1 MMYSR
6 TNLARVATIGA
17 ALAVVVACES
27 SRDVLG
33 PVTPTGGDIFRSYVA
48 LGNSISAGW
57 QSGGIND
64 STQRQSFARLLATQM
79 GTPYRYAALAM
90 PGCPPPIN
98 NFTTQA
104 RVGGGTPLCSARIL
118 GSVTEVLNNV
128 AVPDAQSWDPTSAG
142 TSASNAL
149 TTFVLGGKTQV
160 QRALDAEPTFV
171 SVWFGG
177 NDVLQAAYTGILT
190 ATPGVSIGIRTT
202 PAQFQANYD
211 LLLKQLTDG
220 APGLKG
226 VLIGVPKVSSLPLM
240 TLGATIAGS
249 PAAQPTINA
258 VAGKP
263 VVINANC
270 AGSTSLITLPLLL
283 AQIRAGTLPAQISC
297 LPGADPLDP
306 RVGNLF
312 VHDPQEQAT
321 LNAVIDADNA
331 YLKSKAEAIGFAYWD
346 PNPPLL
352 ALRGTP
358 QSLAFPNFGDATN
371 APFGTAF
378 SLDGVHPSAAGQK
391 IIANSLIGVINTKY
405 GTTLASGPFWQFSG
419 RAASRK
425 GTSTSATQES

>member
-1 MMYSR
+1 MMFSR
-6 TNLARVATIGA
+6 TNVVRVATLGA
-17 ALAVVVACES
+17 VLAAVACET

-33 PVTPTGGDIFRSYVA
+33 PVTPAGGDIFRSYVA

-64 STQRQSFARLLATQM
+64 STQRQSFVRLLATQM
-79 GTPYRYAALAM
+79 GTPYRYAALTM

-98 NFTTQA
+98 NFITQT
-104 RVGGGTPLCSARIL
+104 RVGGGTPLCSARTAA
-118 GSVTEVLNNV
+118 SVTEFLNNV
-128 AVPDAQSWDPTSAG
+128 AVPDAQSWDPTSPG
-142 TSASNAL
+142 TTASNAL
-149 TTFVLGGKTQV
+149 TTVILGGKTQV
-160 QRALDAEPTFV
+160 QRALDADPSFV

-211 LLLKQLTDG
+211 LLLQQLMAG
-220 APGLKG
+220 APDLKG

-249 PAAQPTINA
+249 PVAQATINA

-263 VVINANC
+263 VIINANC

-283 AQIRAGTLPAQISC
+283 TQIRAGTLPAQISC
-297 LPGADPLDP
+297 LPGVGPDP

-312 VHDPQEQAT
+312 VHDPQEQAA

-331 YLKSKAEAIGFAYWD
+331 YLKSKADAIGFAYWD

-352 ALRGTP
+352 AIRGTP

-371 APFGTAF
+371 PFGTAF
-378 SLDGVHPSAAGQK
+378 SLDGVHPSAPGHVL
-391 IIANSLIGVINTKY
+391 IANALIGAINTKY
-405 GTTLASGPFWQFSG
+405 ATTLPAVP
-419 RAASRK
+419 
-425 GTSTSATQES
+425 

>member
-1 MMYSR
+1 MMSSR
-6 TNLARVATIGA
+6 TNLVRVATLGA
-17 ALAVVVACES
+17 ALAVVACES
-27 SRDVLG
+27 TRDVLG
-33 PVTPTGGDIFRSYVA
+33 PVSPAGGDIFRSYVA

-64 STQRQSFARLLATQM
+64 STQRQSFVRLLATQM
-79 GTPYRYAALAM
+79 GTPYRYAALTM
-90 PGCPPPIN
+90 PGCPPPIS
-98 NFTTQA
+98 NFITQT
-104 RVGGGTPLCSARIL
+104 RVGGGTPLCSARIA

-128 AVPDAQSWDPTSAG
+128 AVPDAQTWDPTSAG

-149 TTFVLGGKTQV
+149 TTIILGGKTQV
-160 QRALDAEPTFV
+160 QRALDADPSFV

-202 PAQFQANYD
+202 PAEFQANYE
-211 LLLKQLTDG
+211 LLLGQLMAG

-249 PAAQPTINA
+249 AVAQATINA
-258 VAGKP
+258 VAGKA
-263 VVINANC
+263 VTINANC
-270 AGSTSLITLPLLL
+270 AGSTSLIALPLLL
-283 AQIRAGTLPAQISC
+283 NQIRAGTLPAQISC
-297 LPGADPLDP
+297 LPGVDPDP

-312 VHDPQEQAT
+312 VHDPQEQTT

-331 YLKSKAEAIGFAYWD
+331 YLKSKADAIGFAYWD

-352 ALRGTP
+352 AIRGTP

-371 APFGTAF
+371 PFGTAF

-391 IIANSLIGVINTKY
+391 IIANALIGVINGKY
-405 GTTLASGPFWQFSG
+405 ATTLQQVP
-419 RAASRK
+419 
-425 GTSTSATQES
+425 

>member
-1 MMYSR
+1 MYSR
-6 TNLARVATIGA
+6 TNLFRVAALGA
-17 ALAVVVACES
+17 ALAVVACETT
-27 SRDVLG
+27 RDVLG
-33 PVTPTGGDIFRSYVA
+33 PTTPAGGEIFRSYVA
-48 LGNSISAGW
+48 LGNSISAGF

-98 NFTTQA
+98 NFLTQS
-104 RVGGGTPLCSARIL
+104 RVGGGTPVCSARIL
-118 GSVTEVLNNV
+118 TSVTDVLNNV
-128 AVPDAQSWDPTSAG
+128 AVPDAQTWDPTSTG

-160 QRALDAEPTFV
+160 QRALGAKPTFV

-190 ATPGVSIGIRTT
+190 PTPGVSIGIRTT

-211 LLLKQLTDG
+211 LLLSQLLT
-220 APGLKG
+220 AVPNLKG
-226 VLIGVPKVSSLPLM
+226 VIIGVPKVSSLPLM
-240 TLGATIAGS
+240 TAGATIAGS
-249 PAAQPTINA
+249 PVAQATINA

-263 VVINANC
+263 VVINPNC
-270 AGSTSLITLPLLL
+270 AGSSSLVTLPLLL
-283 AQIRAGTLPAQISC
+283 PQIRTGALPAQISC

-321 LNAVIDADNA
+321 LNAIIDADNA
-331 YLKSKAEAIGFAYWD
+331 YLKAKADAIGFAYWD
-346 PNPPLL
+346 PNPPLF
-352 ALRGTP
+352 ALRGTA

-371 APFGTAF
+371 PFGTAF
-378 SLDGVHPSAAGQK
+378 SLDGVHPSTSGQK
-391 IIANSLIGVINTKY
+391 IIANSLITAINSKY
-405 GTTLASGPFWQFSG
+405 GTTLSPVP
-419 RAASRK
+419 
-425 GTSTSATQES
+425 